1 MDRTDEQLQESLD
14 RAAVH
19 LGITKVPGRAPEI
32 EGAPFVPAEARAEL
46 LALKS
51 GRAFVCTHPDGDIIA
66 SDASGAGFY
75 AQDTRHLSE
84 LRLKIGGH
92 TPVLLASVIESGSQ
106 ALINAT
112 NPWLRDDAERPAPQ
126 ETINIRR
133 LILIA
138 ERLHYRIRLNS
149 FARTEL
155 HTTLA
160 LTLNADFAD
169 VFEVRGSGQRARG
182 ELLPARRAG
191 SGVRFAFRG
200 IDGTLRETLVA
211 LDPPSSEIELDG
223 QRALICWNVTLA
235 PNQAQVFEA
244 QFAAEGP
251 EPLAALARG
260 EVNRREATSSGS
272 PNGAAAARPAQ
283 RRASVIRPSS
293 ELRAREGA
301 ERRERT
307 WRERCT
313 QIESGNELFDRLLDA
328 SLRDLYA
335 LLMPAGDDQLPA
347 AGIPWYVAPFGR
359 DSIITALQSLI
370 VNPEIA
376 RGTLRVLARLQ
387 ANADDPFRD
396 AEPGKILHELRT
408 GELARLHQIPHTP
421 YYGTVDATP
430 LFLIL
435 AASYYSWTLDRQ
447 LIEEL
452 RPALDG
458 ALSWIDEWGDR
469 DGDGFVEY
477 ERRSPAGLLNQGWK
491 DSEDSVIHP
500 DGSPAQG
507 PIALVEVQGY
517 VYAAKSKIAEIYA
530 LLGDEQRAS
539 QLRAQAS
546 TLREQFNE
554 AFWNEQEG
562 YFALALDGAKRQV
575 RTITSNP
582 AHCLWTGIV
591 DEQRA
596 EQIAQRLMAED
607 MFSGWGIRTL
617 AASERVYNPMS
628 YHNGSVWPHDNAI
641 AAAGLK
647 RYGFNAAAQRVAASL
662 FDVGAAARDYRLP
675 ELLCG
680 FARNG
685 SRQVVSYP
693 VACTPQA
700 WAAAAPMLLLEALLG
715 ICAQGDRSSLAI
727 NQPLLPAG
735 IEQLCLRGMRV
746 GNARVSLA
754 FRRTR
759 TGNTSF
765 ELLDQEGEVRVTMA
779 AAAP

>member
-1 MDRTDEQLQESLD
+1 MDSTDEQQQDLLD
-14 RAAVH
+14 RAAVQAH
-19 LGITKVPGRAPEI
+19 FAPVGDRAPEI

-51 GRAFVCTHPDGDIIA
+51 GRAFVCTRPDGDIIA
-66 SDASGAGFY
+66 AEASGAGFY
-75 AQDTRHLSE
+75 SHDTRHLSE
-84 LRLKIGGH
+84 LRLQIGGH
-92 TPVLLASVIESGSQ
+92 EPVLLASVIESGQQ

-112 NPWLRDDAERPAPQ
+112 NPWLRDEAERPAPQ

-133 LILIA
+133 SILIA
-138 ERLHYRIRLNS
+138 DRLHYRIRLHS

-155 HTTLA
+155 HTTLELA
-160 LTLNADFAD
+160 LNADFAD
-169 VFEVRGSGQRARG
+169 VFEVRGSGRRARG
-182 ELLPARRAG
+182 QLLPAERIGAG
-191 SGVRFAFRG
+191 LRFAFRG
-200 IDGTLRETLVA
+200 VDGALRETLVA
-211 LDPPSSEIELDG
+211 FDPAPARIELEG
-223 QRALICWNVTLA
+223 QRALVGWDIVLIPAQALA
-235 PNQAQVFEA
+235 LEAQVQA
-244 QFAAEGP
+244 HDPDPSG
-251 EPLAALARG
+251 EPAIADAGAGSGERG
-260 EVNRREATSSGS
+260 RDGDGAPRSAVRRPLG
-272 PNGAAAARPAQ
+272 
-283 RRASVIRPSS
+283 IRPTR
-293 ELRAREGA
+293 LDRTRAGI
-301 ERRERT
+301 ERREHAFRK
-307 WRERCT
+307 RCT
-313 QIESGNELFDRLLDA
+313 QIESDSRLFDRLIDA

-335 LLMPAGDDQLPA
+335 LLMPAAGNELPV

-359 DSIITALQSLI
+359 DSIITALETLI

-387 ANADDPFRD
+387 AQSDDPFRD

-408 GELARLHQIPHTP
+408 GELARLRQIPHTP

-435 AASYYSWTLDRQ
+435 AASYYTWTRDRQ

-452 RPALDG
+452 RPALDA
-458 ALSWIDEWGDR
+458 ALKWIDVWGDR

-500 DGSPAQG
+500 DGAPAQG

-517 VYAAKSKIAEIYA
+517 VYAAKVKIADIYA
-530 LLGDEQRAS
+530 LLGEEQRAG
-539 QLRAQAS
+539 QLRRQAAA
-546 TLREQFNE
+546 LRERFNE
-554 AFWNEQEG
+554 AFWNEQDG

-582 AHCLWTGIV
+582 AHCLWTGIA
-591 DEQRA
+591 DERHSGQVA
-596 EQIAQRLMAED
+596 ERLMADD

-617 AASERVYNPMS
+617 AASEGVYNPMS

-647 RYGFNAAAQRVAASL
+647 RYGHNAAAQRVAASL
-662 FDVGAAARDYRLP
+662 LDIGATARDYRLP

-680 FARNG
+680 FSRNG
-685 SRQVVSYP
+685 SRQIVSYP
-693 VACTPQA
+693 VACKPQA
-700 WAAAAPMLLLEALLG
+700 WAAAAPLLLLEVLLG
-715 ICAQGDRSSLAI
+715 IDAQGDRSSLEI
-727 NQPLLPAG
+727 NEPVLPAG
-735 IEQLCLRGMRV
+735 LEQLTLRDMRI
-746 GNARVSLA
+746 GAARVSLA
-754 FRRTR
+754 FRRTG